1 MNTRKYIPP
10 QMLIQNVNVQT
21 SFLIGS
27 ITSAN
32 LDGVG
37 IDIDFM
43 ETEEE
48 LRARDRN
55 WNDSWGNDWGD

>member
-10 QMLIQNVNVQT
+10 QMLILNVNVQT
-21 SFLIGS
+21 SLLIGS